1 MSLVGFVQC
10 QNGEIQQK
18 IFVRFGGFVV
28 WGFTFRGLE
37 LYFSGFGTLLFVD
50 SKWDSWFG
58 TNFLGRNGGE
68 IGKKCVTLHFDDKP
82 RKNTLNN

>member
-28 WGFTFRGLE
+28 WIRSFFSFYKFCGGLGC
-37 LYFSGFGTLLFVD
+37 FF
-50 SKWDSWFG
+50 W
-58 TNFLGRNGGE
+58 GE
-68 IGKKCVTLHFDDKP
+68 VVGK
-82 RKNTLNN
+82 

>member
-1 MSLVGFVQC
+1 MSLVGFVQY

-58 TNFLGRNGGE
+58 TIFWGE
-68 IGKKCVTLHFDDKP
+68 MVGK
-82 RKNTLNN
+82 

>member
-37 LYFSGFGTLLFVD
+37 LYFSWFGALLFGV
-50 SKWDSWFG
+50 W
-58 TNFLGRNGGE
+58 NFTFRGLGLYFLWIRSGIRGLELIFWGE
-68 IGKKCVTLHFDDKP
+68 MVGK
-82 RKNTLNN
+82 

>member
-28 WGFTFRGLE
+28 WGFTFRGLG
-37 LYFSGFGTLLFVD
+37 LYFSWFGTLLFVD
-50 SKWDSWFG
+50 SKWDLWFG
-58 TNFLGRNGGE
+58 TIFWGE
-68 IGKKCVTLHFDDKP
+68 MVGK
-82 RKNTLNN
+82 